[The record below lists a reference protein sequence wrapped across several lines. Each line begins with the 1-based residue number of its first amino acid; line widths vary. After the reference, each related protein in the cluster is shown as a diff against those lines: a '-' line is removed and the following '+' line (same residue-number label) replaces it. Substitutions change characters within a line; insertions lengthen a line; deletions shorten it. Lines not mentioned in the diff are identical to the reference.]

1 MLTVLLILFPLFSG
15 LLVYFLKGSFAR
27 NIALTLSVIE
37 FCIALGS
44 FFMFK
49 HNPGH
54 DALSFNHSWVKSL
67 GINFSLAID
76 GMGLLMVLLTT
87 FLVPLIILSSF
98 KNQYNN
104 NHQKGIYVSAA
115 TGEPLFSSDD
125 KYESGSGWPS
135 FTKAIKAGVI
145 TVVTD
150 NSHGMIRDEVIETK
164 TGLHLGHVFDDG
176 PKEKGGKRYCMNS
189 AALKFIK
196 K

>member
-1 MLTVLLILFPLFSG
+1 MKSIFNIL
-15 LLVYFLKGSFAR
+15 
-27 NIALTLSVIE
+27 
-37 FCIALGS
+37 
-44 FFMFK
+44 
-49 HNPGH
+49 
-54 DALSFNHSWVKSL
+54 
-67 GINFSLAID
+67 
-76 GMGLLMVLLTT
+76 
-87 FLVPLIILSSF
+87 LIILCASYTSCGQTNTNKKANATKSLSF
-98 KNQYNN
+98 PIQKSEAEWKKVLSPIAFEIMVKRGTEPPFRNPYND
-104 NHQKGIYVSAA
+104 NHEKGIYVSAA

-125 KYESGSGWPS
+125 KFESGSGWPS

-176 PKEKGGKRYCMNS
+176 PRDKGGKRYCMNS

>member
-1 MLTVLLILFPLFSG
+1 MKSIFNIL
-15 LLVYFLKGSFAR
+15 
-27 NIALTLSVIE
+27 
-37 FCIALGS
+37 
-44 FFMFK
+44 
-49 HNPGH
+49 
-54 DALSFNHSWVKSL
+54 
-67 GINFSLAID
+67 
-76 GMGLLMVLLTT
+76 
-87 FLVPLIILSSF
+87 LIILCASYTSCGQTNSKNKTNISKTTSF
-98 KNQYNN
+98 PVQKSEAEWRKVLSPLAFEIMVKRGTEPPFRNAYND

-125 KYESGSGWPS
+125 KFESGSGWPS
-135 FTKAIKAGVI
+135 FTKAIKTGVI

-176 PKEKGGKRYCMNS
+176 PRDKGGKRYCMNS